1 MRASSAFESSALRT
15 ADAAV
20 AELETIKSVAGECPL
35 VSQPA
40 SSMQMLLNS
49 QSNTGQPADGGKTKP
64 GSSSNTGNNS
74 INNAHTDKTR
84 QDRQEV
90 MLMML
95 KTLLLLLLMC
105 W

>member
-15 ADAAV
+15 AADAAV

-49 QSNTGQPADGGKTKP
+49 QSNTGQPADGEKTKP

-84 QDRQEV
+84 QD
-90 MLMML
+90 
-95 KTLLLLLLMC
+95 KTDKR
-105 W
+105 